1 MGMRWGELEAQRLNN
16 CLLAAVRYNAER
28 FSSQQIANTLWALA
42 MMALSWG
49 YLKEQRVDRL
59 LLNAID
65 QSANQ
70 FSLEESTQIMWSTRW
85 FDIRPRLKFF

>member
-1 MGMRWGELEAQRLNN
+1 M
-16 CLLAAVRYNAER
+16 RYNAER

-85 FDIRPRLKFF
+85 FDIRPA